1 MVSLGTSVF
10 FLYSKNKEVT
20 LVTILLSL
28 DNLIISS
35 RWFTGSIIS
44 AIFEDI
50 ILCNNELFTV
60 LLIRI
65 CT

>member
-1 MVSLGTSVF
+1 MF

-20 LVTILLSL
+20 LVTILLSW

-35 RWFTGSIIS
+35 RWFNGSKIS
-44 AIFEDI
+44 AILEDI